1 MDISKEHMGA
11 VTNMCKK
18 SHEMEDSALVEMFNA
33 IAYARFAYALYILLS
48 EYMGPS
54 NIIAIRVVLYF
65 YMALPTGL

>member
-1 MDISKEHMGA
+1 
-11 VTNMCKK
+11 
-18 SHEMEDSALVEMFNA
+18 MFNA
-33 IAYARFAYALYILLS
+33 IAYACFAYALYILLS